1 MAKQQQPSSIANWH
15 LDVASSE
22 RRRGV
27 YKVPG
32 GKLVAVEFAVVD
44 DHLRD
49 VVVTGDFFLYP
60 EEALPVLSM
69 AIEGASTTIDRDIL
83 AGRIASAI
91 PDDVE
96 LVGATPEALAIA
108 VERGLHP
115 PEAETAS

>member
-1 MAKQQQPSSIANWH
+1 VSSP
-15 LDVASSE
+15 E

-44 DHLRD
+44 NRLHE

-60 EEALPVLSM
+60 EEALPVLAF
-69 AIEGASTTIDRDIL
+69 AIEGAAATVDRTSL
-83 AGRIASAI
+83 TARIAAAI

-108 VERGLHP
+108 VERALQP
-115 PEAETAS
+115 VEPESAS

>member
-1 MAKQQQPSSIANWH
+1 MFSP
-15 LDVASSE
+15 E
-22 RRRGV
+22 RKRGV

-44 DHLRD
+44 NCLHE

-60 EEALPVLSM
+60 EEALPVLAF
-69 AIEGASTTIDRDIL
+69 AIAGAAATLDRTAL
-83 AGRIASAI
+83 TARIAAAI
-91 PDDVE
+91 PDDVD

-115 PEAETAS
+115 VEPESAP

>member
-1 MAKQQQPSSIANWH
+1 
-15 LDVASSE
+15 VASAE

-44 DHLRD
+44 NLLHE

-60 EEALPVLSM
+60 EEALPVLSF
-69 AIEGASTTIDRDIL
+69 AIEGASATADRATLTD
-83 AGRIASAI
+83 RIASAI

-115 PEAETAS
+115 LEPESIA

>member
-1 MAKQQQPSSIANWH
+1 M
-15 LDVASSE
+15 DVDSPE

-44 DHLRD
+44 NLLHE

-60 EEALPVLSM
+60 EEALPVLSF
-69 AIEGASTTIDRDIL
+69 AIEGAPATMGQAVL
-83 AGRIASAI
+83 AARIASAI

-115 PEAETAS
+115 VAPEDAS

>member
-1 MAKQQQPSSIANWH
+1 MPDA
-15 LDVASSE
+15 E

-32 GKLVAVEFAVVD
+32 GKLVAVEFAVVGGRL
-44 DHLRD
+44 HE

-60 EEALPVLSM
+60 EEALPILSF
-69 AIEGASTTIDRDIL
+69 AIEGAAVSTDRAAL
-83 AGRIASAI
+83 AARIAAAI

-115 PEAETAS
+115 EEPESAS

>member
-1 MAKQQQPSSIANWH
+1 MSSPK
-15 LDVASSE
+15 

-44 DHLRD
+44 NHLYE

-60 EEALPVLSM
+60 EEALPVLAC
-69 AIEGASTTIDRDIL
+69 AIEGAAATLDRSAL
-83 AGRIASAI
+83 TARIAAAI

-115 PEAETAS
+115 AEPESAS

>member
-1 MAKQQQPSSIANWH
+1 LA
-15 LDVASSE
+15 VASPE

-32 GKLVAVEFAVVD
+32 GKLVAVEFAVLD
-44 DHLRD
+44 NRLHE

-60 EEALPVLSM
+60 EEALPVLAF
-69 AIEGASTTIDRDIL
+69 AIEGAPVPLDREAL
-83 AGRIASAI
+83 TARIASAI

-115 PEAETAS
+115 PEPEPVP

>member
-1 MAKQQQPSSIANWH
+1 VNWR
-15 LDVASSE
+15 LAVSNGEAE

-44 DHLRD
+44 NRLHD

-60 EEALPVLSM
+60 EEALPVLSF
-69 AIEGASTTIDRDIL
+69 AIEGAPETLDWEAL
-83 AGRIASAI
+83 AARIAAAI
-91 PDDVE
+91 PGDVE

-115 PEAETAS
+115 LEPETDA

>member
-1 MAKQQQPSSIANWH
+1 M
-15 LDVASSE
+15 ASSE

-44 DHLRD
+44 GHLHD

-60 EEALPVLSM
+60 EEALPVLSFG
-69 AIEGASTTIDRDIL
+69 IEGSAASDDVAAL
-83 AGRIASAI
+83 AGRIAAAI

-96 LVGATPEALAIA
+96 LVGATPEALAMA

-115 PEAETAS
+115 AEHENAS

>member
-1 MAKQQQPSSIANWH
+1 MASA
-15 LDVASSE
+15 E

-44 DHLRD
+44 SLLHE

-60 EEALPVLSM
+60 EEALPVLSF
-69 AIEGASTTIDRDIL
+69 AIEGASATADRATLTD
-83 AGRIASAI
+83 RIASAI

-115 PEAETAS
+115 LEPESIA

>member
-1 MAKQQQPSSIANWH
+1 MDVPSPG
-15 LDVASSE
+15 
-22 RRRGV
+22 RQRGV

-44 DHLRD
+44 NRLHD

-60 EEALPVLSM
+60 EEALPVLSF
-69 AIEGASTTIDRDIL
+69 AIEGSPATIDREAL
-83 AGRIASAI
+83 AVRIADAI

-96 LVGATPEALAIA
+96 LVGASPEALAIA

-115 PEAETAS
+115 AEPETDL